1 MMNSKDQSEAIR
13 EMYHERSEINARAG
27 ASLIDAHERAHQQV
41 LDRYSNAVE
50 VDLVHAEF
58 LVAVRRNREVERLL
72 LNRVAQEEDS
82 DHVALIWEKLGM
94 VQLARGAEQTALA
107 SLETALSL
115 RDTYRVRRMICLAL
129 YSLGRIQDTVNQ
141 LYLTLSLYHRVDR
154 ELLMILADCHVKTGE
169 YEDAVMA
176 YHQVLMDDQ
185 HNMKAYEMLQQ
196 LKWKIKPGRRTD
208 LAEFPPQLPGQYVTM
223 QSFAMD
229 NNERWPHWQEVIDR
243 LSLPVVQLACD
254 REYENTITFSSGL
267 SNRTLFRI
275 MITSSLHL
283 TEDLFSRRYAEVLEL
298 PVVIIGSRKSGAI
311 FNTERITHLGL
322 NGITA
327 DYLLDE
333 IRRLVPVC
341 LKSREQSLK

>member
-1 MMNSKDQSEAIR
+1 MNDKDLTEAIR
-13 EMYHERSEINARAG
+13 TMYHERSEINARAG
-27 ASLIDAHERAHQQV
+27 ASLGDAHARAHQQV
-41 LDRYSNAVE
+41 LTRYKGAVE
-50 VDLVHAEF
+50 ADLVHADF
-58 LVAVRRNREVERLL
+58 LIAVRRNGEVERLL
-72 LNRVAQEEDS
+72 LDRVDEQENS
-82 DHVALIWEKLGM
+82 DANALVWEKLGM
-94 VQLARGAEQTALA
+94 VQLARGADQTALA

-129 YSLGRIQDTVNQ
+129 YSLGQIQDTVNQ

-169 YEDAVMA
+169 YEDAMMA
-176 YHQVLMDDQ
+176 YHQILMDDR

-208 LAEFPPQLPGQYVTM
+208 LAELPPQLPGQYVTM

-229 NNERWPHWQEVIDR
+229 NNQRWPHWQEVIDR
-243 LSLPVVQLACD
+243 LALPVVQLACD
-254 REYENTITFSSGL
+254 QEYNGTITFSSGL

-298 PVVIIGSRKSGAI
+298 PVVIVGSRKSGAI
-311 FNTERITHLGL
+311 FNTERTTHLGVD
-322 NGITA
+322 GVTV
-327 DYLLDE
+327 DQLLEE
-333 IRRLVPVC
+333 IGRLAPSC
-341 LKSREQSLK
+341 LQAKEQSLR